1 MKLVGL
7 VGRLGSGKTTAAE
20 YLEEQYGFKRIKF
33 ADPLKDMLRAIG
45 LTEDHI
51 EGDLKE
57 EPCDLLMGQTPRH
70 AMQTLGTEWGR
81 NCINQNLWVRLW
93 LERAGQRRFVIADD
107 CRFPNEMETI
117 RRNGGTL
124 IRVVPAF
131 PGFKDAPVQHESER
145 YAMDCEVHA
154 EIIND
159 GSIKQMCQAVYSAVW
174 S

>member
-7 VGRLGSGKTTAAE
+7 VGRLGSGKTTVAD
-20 YLEEQYGFKRIKF
+20 YLEEQYGFSRVKF

-51 EGDLKE
+51 EGHLKE

-81 NCINQNLWVRLW
+81 NCLHPNLWVRLW
-93 LERAGQRRFVIADD
+93 AERAGTKRMVVTDD
-107 CRFPNEMETI
+107 CRFPNEMDMI
-117 RRNGGTL
+117 RINGGLL
-124 IRVVPAF
+124 IRIVPGF

-145 YAMDCEVHA
+145 YAMNCDVDI
-154 EIIND
+154 EIAND
-159 GSIKQMCQAVYSAVW
+159 GSITQLCETAYKAIW